1 MPRRKT
7 PLFLRALI
15 VLLVLVVAGYGGA
28 LVWLKAHQREF
39 IYFPGKAHVPPSR
52 VNLDEFQAVEIRTP
66 DGERLVG
73 WWKPPPRPGEGVVLY
88 LHGNGSDLTDRA
100 PRFRDLGVA
109 GFGVLGIDWRGYGGS
124 TGKPSETGLNTDA
137 LAAYDWI
144 RAQRPDAKIAVFGES
159 LGTGPSMYLATRRP
173 VAGVLIDSG
182 YASILR
188 LASRQ
193 MPLVPVSWLL
203 TDTYKAEDRV
213 AHINAPLLM
222 AHCDADDVIPIT
234 EGRRL
239 FAAAREPKQMLVL
252 HGCGHV
258 ETWREPQQSYM
269 ISRLHTWLDPQAG
282 GAIAPKKE

>member
-1 MPRRKT
+1 MPLLVKAAIVVGGVAVVAY
-7 PLFLRALI
+7 LAALI
-15 VLLVLVVAGYGGA
+15 
-28 LVWLKAHQREF
+28 WLNAHQREF
-39 IYFPGKAHVPPSR
+39 IYFPGRAHVPPSR

-73 WWKPPPRPGEGVVLY
+73 WWKPPPRAGEGVVLY

-100 PRFRDLGVA
+100 PRFRDLGQQ
-109 GFGVLGIDWRGYGGS
+109 GFGVLGVDWRGYGGS

-144 RAQRPDAKIAVFGES
+144 RTRLPGAKVAVFGES
-159 LGTGPSMYLATRRP
+159 LGTGPSIYLATQRP

-188 LASRQ
+188 LANQ
-193 MPLVPVSWLL
+193 QLPLIPNSWLL
-203 TDTYKAEDRV
+203 DDTFKAEDRV

-222 AHCDADDVIPIT
+222 VHCDADDVIPIA

-239 FAAAREPKQMLVL
+239 LAAAREPKEMVVL

-258 ETWREPQQSYM
+258 ETWNEAFKPYALT
-269 ISRLHTWLDPQAG
+269 RLHTWLDP
-282 GAIAPKKE
+282 KR